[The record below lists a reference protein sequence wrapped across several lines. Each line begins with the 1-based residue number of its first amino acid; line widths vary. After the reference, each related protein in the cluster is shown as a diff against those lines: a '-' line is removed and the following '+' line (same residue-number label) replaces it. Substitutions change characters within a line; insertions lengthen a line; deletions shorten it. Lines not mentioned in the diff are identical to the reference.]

1 MTIILAPHGFDM
13 GILGVN
19 GKITILMGKLTILNG
34 KTHYFYD
41 HLAGWWLSHLPL

>member
-1 MTIILAPHGFDM
+1 MAIILAPHGFGKL

-19 GKITILMGKLTILNG
+19 GKITIFNG
-34 KTHYFYD
+34 KTHYFYG